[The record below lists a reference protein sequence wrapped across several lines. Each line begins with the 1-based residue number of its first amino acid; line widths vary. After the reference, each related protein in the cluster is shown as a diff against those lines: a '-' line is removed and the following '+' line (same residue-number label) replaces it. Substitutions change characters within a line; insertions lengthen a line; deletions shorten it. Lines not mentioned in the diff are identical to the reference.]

1 MEKVI
6 IKQLTEDEI
15 TVRKIRT
22 WPVWEKEISRFDW
35 NYDTDEECLILKGEI
50 NIETENGNFNITVGD
65 FVTFRKG
72 LKCTWDIISPVKK
85 HYNFP

>member
-15 TVRKIRT
+15 MVRKIRT

-35 NYDTDEECLILKGEI
+35 NYDSDEECLILEGEI
-50 NIETENGNFNITVGD
+50 NIETENGNFKITVGD

-72 LKCTWDIISPVKK
+72 LKCTWEIISPVKK